1 MANVKPPAPSD
12 RRFGVH
18 VYGAK
23 ELRQQFKNV
32 NMDLK
37 DLTKVHKT
45 IAREEVLPEARR
57 LVPVKSGRLKRT
69 LRATATQRYGEVR
82 AGYGRESSVPY
93 AAVIEYGGYNNI
105 RPRAYM
111 RRAVSY
117 TADKVLHRYDR
128 EIRSLLRQNG
138 IENR

>member
-1 MANVKPPAPSD
+1 VPNIKPPAPSD
-12 RRFGVH
+12 RRYGVH

-23 ELRQQFKNV
+23 ELREQFKRV

-37 DLTKVHKT
+37 DLSKLHKT
-45 IAREEVLPEARR
+45 VAREEVLPEAKK
-57 LVPVKSGRLKRT
+57 LVPVKSGRLKST
-69 LRATATQRYGEVR
+69 LRATGTQRYGEVR

-105 RPRAYM
+105 RARVYM
-111 RRAVSY
+111 RRAVLF
-117 TADKVLHRYDR
+117 TTDKVLRRYER
-128 EIRSLLRQNG
+128 EIRSLLTKNG